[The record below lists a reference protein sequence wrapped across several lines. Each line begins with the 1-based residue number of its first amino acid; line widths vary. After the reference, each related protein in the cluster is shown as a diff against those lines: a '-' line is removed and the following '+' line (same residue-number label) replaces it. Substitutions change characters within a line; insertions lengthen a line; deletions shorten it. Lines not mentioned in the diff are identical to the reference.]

1 MKYASP
7 GSRLSVYHNFTESV
21 GYGVLRGSTD
31 VYQCHR
37 VGVVIEFTRYN
48 GKPYFILSAFLR
60 DKPMKTSELDNLI
73 VVYFGQDYDLI
84 NAEGDIT
91 ALIAEYIRLATH
103 QQREALVNELDEL
116 LAQDNV
122 ESLFNQRF
130 GFTFSPELW
139 GTTVSA
145 FLQQARSA
153 AVKAL

>member
-1 MKYASP
+1 
-7 GSRLSVYHNFTESV
+7 
-21 GYGVLRGSTD
+21 
-31 VYQCHR
+31 
-37 VGVVIEFTRYN
+37 
-48 GKPYFILSAFLR
+48 
-60 DKPMKTSELDNLI
+60 MKTSELDNLI

-84 NAEGDIT
+84 NEDGDIA

-103 QQREALVNELDEL
+103 QQRQALADEIDAL

-139 GTTVSA
+139 GTTVPA

>member
-1 MKYASP
+1 
-7 GSRLSVYHNFTESV
+7 
-21 GYGVLRGSTD
+21 
-31 VYQCHR
+31 
-37 VGVVIEFTRYN
+37 
-48 GKPYFILSAFLR
+48 
-60 DKPMKTSELDNLI
+60 MKTSELDNLI

-84 NAEGDIT
+84 NEDGDIA
-91 ALIAEYIRLATH
+91 ALIAEYIRLATY
-103 QQREALVNELDEL
+103 QQRQALADEIDAL

-139 GTTVSA
+139 GTTVPA

>member
-1 MKYASP
+1 MANLT
-7 GSRLSVYHNFTESV
+7 LS
-21 GYGVLRGSTD
+21 LA
-31 VYQCHR
+31 
-37 VGVVIEFTRYN
+37 
-48 GKPYFILSAFLR
+48 LSLR

-103 QQREALVNELDEL
+103 QQREALIEEIDAL

-122 ESLFNQRF
+122 ESLFSQRF

>member
-1 MKYASP
+1 
-7 GSRLSVYHNFTESV
+7 
-21 GYGVLRGSTD
+21 
-31 VYQCHR
+31 
-37 VGVVIEFTRYN
+37 
-48 GKPYFILSAFLR
+48 
-60 DKPMKTSELDNLI
+60 MKTSELDNLI

-91 ALIAEYIRLATH
+91 ALLAEYIRLATY
-103 QQREALVNELDEL
+103 QQREALVKELDEL
-116 LAQDNV
+116 LAQDTV
-122 ESLFNQRF
+122 ESFFNQRF

>member
-1 MKYASP
+1 
-7 GSRLSVYHNFTESV
+7 
-21 GYGVLRGSTD
+21 
-31 VYQCHR
+31 
-37 VGVVIEFTRYN
+37 
-48 GKPYFILSAFLR
+48 
-60 DKPMKTSELDNLI
+60 MKTSELDNLI

-103 QQREALVNELDEL
+103 QQREALVNEIDEL

-153 AVKAL
+153 AVKALWAPS

>member
-1 MKYASP
+1 
-7 GSRLSVYHNFTESV
+7 
-21 GYGVLRGSTD
+21 
-31 VYQCHR
+31 
-37 VGVVIEFTRYN
+37 
-48 GKPYFILSAFLR
+48 
-60 DKPMKTSELDNLI
+60 MKTSELDNLI

-103 QQREALVNELDEL
+103 QQREALVNEIDAL
-116 LAQDNV
+116 LAQDQDNV
-122 ESLFNQRF
+122 EPLFNQRF

>member
-1 MKYASP
+1 
-7 GSRLSVYHNFTESV
+7 
-21 GYGVLRGSTD
+21 
-31 VYQCHR
+31 
-37 VGVVIEFTRYN
+37 
-48 GKPYFILSAFLR
+48 
-60 DKPMKTSELDNLI
+60 MKTSELDNLI

-103 QQREALVNELDEL
+103 QQREALIEEIDAL

-122 ESLFNQRF
+122 EPLFNQRF

-139 GTTVSA
+139 GITVPA